1 MRPWRLKGVV
11 LPMAVILLALL
22 LTACWPLDALLPVR
36 KPEVAPLRQGTFAPA
51 ALPVLAPGESHQR
64 VLWLLDHTER
74 YIVPFV
80 LSVPRDLGMA
90 RAAVTRLIDSPA
102 NQQSLLGTG
111 LKLPLPSMTTVR
123 GLTIRNGVARVD
135 FSEEFLG
142 FSEARERLVVDAV
155 VLTLTEF
162 PNVESVHFM
171 VGGKD
176 LAVLPFGTDVSRPVR
191 RSDRAINPEPLGTA
205 TGPTATVLLYFT
217 SVSPENF
224 IYFVPV
230 TRTIPAS
237 ANLPAAAIQE
247 LAAGPREGSG
257 LWHDLPR
264 GASLRNIRLSSLG
277 IMEIDF
283 TREIYSHGASIAAE
297 TALLGAV
304 VHTMSELPGVE
315 AVRIT
320 VEGRAPRFPAGSD
333 LSLPIIRPA
342 FVNPF
347 AL

>member
-1 MRPWRLKGVV
+1 MRTWRLKGVV
-11 LPMAVILLALL
+11 LPMAVVLLASL

-36 KPEVAPLRQGTFAPA
+36 QPEVVPLRQGTFAPA

-90 RAAVTRLIDSPA
+90 RAAVLRLVDSPA

-111 LKLPLPSMTTVR
+111 LRLPLPSMTTVR

-142 FSEARERLVVDAV
+142 YDEARERFIVDAV

-171 VGGKD
+171 VAGKD
-176 LAVLPFGTDVSRPVR
+176 IAVLPFGTDVSRPLR
-191 RSDRAINPEPLGTA
+191 RSDRAINKEPVGTTTGA
-205 TGPTATVLLYFT
+205 TEELLLYFT
-217 SVSPENF
+217 SVSPENY

-230 TRTIPAS
+230 TRTIQ
-237 ANLPAAAIQE
+237 ANENMAAAAIAE
-247 LAAGPREGSG
+247 LIAGPREGSG

-264 GASLRNIRLSSLG
+264 GASLRNIRLSTLG

-283 TREIYSHGASIAAE
+283 TREIYHHGASIAAE

-304 VHTMSELPGVE
+304 VHTMSGLPGVE

-333 LSLPIIRPA
+333 VSQPIIKPA
-342 FVNPF
+342 FINPF